1 LNQIDEE
8 KEKVKALEDQLVE
21 LRSWSESDKQSALD
35 NRTAELQENH
45 QALLDEMKEKHAI
58 ELMELTETKDSLD
71 LKLAEKLR
79 EIREDMESGQTEALE
94 KATDVAKA
102 MLTDEL
108 ENLKHTHAAEVR
120 LAVDAAITKLRSD
133 HAEEAAT
140 LAAKHREELSKASAD
155 MTVLSEAHGAKTSAL
170 EIAIEDAKADL
181 RAAEEKTKKMSEIE
195 GLLES
200 KSKELEEA
208 TSALAEI
215 QTHLKNL
222 EHEHKEMALSI
233 TKSVPPLNDLTDTA

>member
-1 LNQIDEE
+1 MN
-8 KEKVKALEDQLVE
+8 
-21 LRSWSESDKQSALD
+21 
-35 NRTAELQENH
+35 
-45 QALLDEMKEKHAI
+45 EKHAL
-58 ELMELTETKDSLD
+58 ELAELTETKDSLD

-79 EIREDMESGQTEALE
+79 EIREDMESDKTEALE
-94 KATDVAKA
+94 AATDVAKA
-102 MLTDEL
+102 MLTEEL
-108 ENLKHTHAAEVR
+108 ENLRHTHAAEVR
-120 LAVDAAITKLRSD
+120 LAVDAAITKLRAD
-133 HAEEAAT
+133 HGEESTA

-170 EIAIEDAKADL
+170 EIAIAEAKADL
-181 RAAEEKTKKMSEIE
+181 RAAEEKTKRMSEVE

-215 QTHLKNL
+215 QTHLKHL

-233 TKSVPPLNDLTDTA
+233 TKSVPPLNDLTYTD